1 MDINLTLEALKT
13 SFLPYIK
20 SIQSYHF
27 YCNNLLFWV
36 FFMVLYLILGI
47 GRNWNQ
53 GKAFFFC
60 VSIAS
65 ILLATTWLEKPL
77 INMFTIQGYAV
88 GGFDPF
94 ILKVASL
101 VMISIIIVYFVFVDN
116 F

>member
-1 MDINLTLEALKT
+1 MDMALYIEVLKT
-13 SFLPYIK
+13 IFLPYIK
-20 SIQSYHF
+20 SIQSFHF
-27 YCNNLLFWV
+27 YYTNPLFWV

-60 VSIAS
+60 ISIAS

-77 INMFTIQGYAV
+77 IDMFTVQGYAA

-101 VMISIIIVYFVFVDN
+101 VMISITIVYFVFVDN
-116 F
+116 S

>member
-1 MDINLTLEALKT
+1 MDMVLYIEVLKT
-13 SFLPYIK
+13 TFLPYIK
-20 SIQSYHF
+20 SIQSFHF
-27 YCNNLLFWV
+27 YYTNPLFWV

-60 VSIAS
+60 ISIAS
-65 ILLATTWLEKPL
+65 ILLAATWLEKPL
-77 INMFTIQGYAV
+77 IDMFTVQGYAA

-101 VMISIIIVYFVFVDN
+101 VMISITIVYFVFVDN
-116 F
+116 S